1 MYKFLH
7 GLYMYTRDWADP
19 YFHSPIVSSTYF
31 PLVFGRRIPEELRMQ
46 GLKVASLT
54 CSALIT
60 SCDQRWAEALEPL
73 SWRALGWRIFGFCS
87 PEIMGVQL
95 GSTFPPTSKATIN
108 GLLYTHP
115 ATIDDGLLTINC
127 WESPLARINWVVAQ
141 NSWNT
146 YCPIRGN

>member
-19 YFHSPIVSSTYF
+19 YLHSPIVSSTYF
-31 PLVFGRRIPEELRMQ
+31 PLVFGRRTPEELRMQ

-73 SWRALGWRIFGFCS
+73 SCRAEDSGGSLVF
-87 PEIMGVQL
+87 PEIMGLQL
-95 GSTFPPTSKATIN
+95 GSTNFFPTSRASIN
-108 GLLYTHP
+108 GLPTQQPLMRTV
-115 ATIDDGLLTINC
+115 G
-127 WESPLARINWVVAQ
+127 SPGKNWNPV
-141 NSWNT
+141 
-146 YCPIRGN
+146 G